1 MDYKD
6 YYNVLGVEKKASEG
20 DIKKAYRKLA
30 QQYHP
35 DRNPDNKAAQEK
47 FKEINEA
54 YEVLGD
60 AQKRQKYDA
69 LGANYQQWQRYGG
82 QGGFD
87 WGQFARQGAGGTRVE
102 YGDLN
107 EMFGGSGGDFS
118 EFFQSIFGGSPGA
131 GTRTRTRAQPRTR
144 RGGDMEQ
151 PVSVTLEEAYNGTK
165 RVVQKDGRKVEA
177 SIPAGVSSGQ
187 RVRLPGAGR
196 AGVNGGTAG
205 DLFLIVEVAPHPT
218 FERKG
223 DDLYVDV
230 PVEVY
235 TLLLGGDARVPTLRG
250 KDVLLTIP
258 PETANGKLFRL
269 AGQGMPR
276 AGAPSHKGDLYARI
290 KVVLPQNLSEKEK
303 SLVRELLRLR
313 AQS

>member
-6 YYNVLGVEKKASEG
+6 YYRILGVEKKATEA

-35 DRNPDNKAAQEK
+35 DRNPSNKAAHEK

-60 AQKRQKYDA
+60 AQKRQKYDM

-87 WGQFARQGAGGTRVE
+87 WGQFTRQGAGGTRVE

-107 EMFGGSGGDFS
+107 DLFGGSGGDFS
-118 EFFQSIFGGSPGA
+118 DFFQSIFGSPGSA
-131 GTRTRTRAQPRTR
+131 GPRTRARPQARTR
-144 RGGDMEQ
+144 RGGDVEQ
-151 PVSVTLEEAYNGTK
+151 PARITLEEAYNGTK
-165 RVVQKDGRKVEA
+165 RILQKAGRKIEA
-177 SIPAGVSSGQ
+177 NIPAGVASGA
-187 RVRLPGAGR
+187 RVRLRGEGR
-196 AGVNGGTAG
+196 SGSNGGEAG
-205 DLFLIVEVAPHPT
+205 DLFLTVEVAPHDT

-230 PVEVY
+230 PVDVY
-235 TLLLGGDARVPTLRG
+235 TLLLGGEARVPTLRG

-258 PETANGKLFRL
+258 AETPNGKVFRL
-269 AGQGMPR
+269 TGQGMPR
-276 AGAPSHKGDLYARI
+276 AGESARKGDLYARV
-290 KVVLPQNLSEKEK
+290 KVLLPQNLSDREK
-303 SLVRELLRLR
+303 SLVRELARLR
-313 AQS
+313 AK